1 MENLKQTLKEQII
14 AQLNL
19 KHLTPNDIGDDTPLF
34 GEGDGLNLDSIDALE
49 MIVLLQQQ
57 YGLKLADA
65 SEGPKVFFSIN
76 TMVEYISAHK
86 KD

>member
-19 KHLTPNDIGDDTPLF
+19 KHLTPNDISDETPLF
-34 GEGDGLNLDSIDALE
+34 GEGEGLNLDSIDALE

-57 YGLKLADA
+57 
-65 SEGPKVFFSIN
+65 
-76 TMVEYISAHK
+76 
-86 KD
+86 